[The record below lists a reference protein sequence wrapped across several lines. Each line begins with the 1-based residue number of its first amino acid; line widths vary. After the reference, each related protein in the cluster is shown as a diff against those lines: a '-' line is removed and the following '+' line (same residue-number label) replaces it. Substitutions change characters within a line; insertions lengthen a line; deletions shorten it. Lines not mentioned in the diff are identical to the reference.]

1 MLAGFSR
8 LEATKR
14 TRNLGTTSSVKAK
27 LWALKDGLNLGQQL
41 GINNINVEMDIEVLV
56 YMFMNP
62 HLLTLCWNPSYLTAG
77 AVQLIDFLI
86 SFSKKKKKDF
96 LILNEPP
103 PVVEPLVAFDKAR
116 LFCNKHVCC

>member
-27 LWALKDGLNLGQQL
+27 LWAFKDGLKLGQQL

-86 SFSKKKKKDF
+86 SFSKKKKK
-96 LILNEPP
+96 
-103 PVVEPLVAFDKAR
+103 R
-116 LFCNKHVCC
+116 LPYFE

>member
-1 MLAGFSR
+1 
-8 LEATKR
+8 
-14 TRNLGTTSSVKAK
+14 
-27 LWALKDGLNLGQQL
+27 
-41 GINNINVEMDIEVLV
+41 MDIEVLV

-62 HLLTLCWNPSYLTAG
+62 HLLTLCWKPSYLTAG

-86 SFSKKKKKDF
+86 SFSKKKKKKKKDF

-103 PVVEPLVAFDKAR
+103 PVVEPLVVFDKAR